1 MGARIPMEMNVAMSI
16 AAAAAY
22 TATGG
27 NEAFGKLGVVKPD
40 ETKVCAKGSKA
51 GRGWKASTDEVHSN

>member
-1 MGARIPMEMNVAMSI
+1 MDARMPMEIKVAMSI

-22 TATGG
+22 TVTGG

-51 GRGWKASTDEVHSN
+51 GRG